1 MWTIFYSIIQE
12 LNKKDCDPR
21 KFEVDAKEWVT
32 LFISIYQAKN
42 VTPYMHAFAMHIPE
56 FLWLRHG
63 NISIISQQGLEKL
76 NDVLTK
82 HSQRSSNHRYEEAL
96 KQMLQKANRIEIL
109 RDNGYERSKRQ

>member
-1 MWTIFYSIIQE
+1 MWTILYSIIQE

-21 KFEVDAKEWVT
+21 KFEVDAKEWVI

-63 NISIISQQGLEKL
+63 NISIISQQKLEKL

-82 HSQRSSNHRYEEAL
+82 HSQRSSNHRNEEAL
-96 KQMLQKANRIEIL
+96 KQMLI
-109 RDNGYERSKRQ
+109 G